1 VRTRANE
8 AGLLKCERADHEV
21 FDVLLGLQE
30 AFLVA
35 GAIQLAVGSSYGLF
49 LLRYWFPQVF
59 AIQQT

>member
-1 VRTRANE
+1 MKRGFSSAN
-8 AGLLKCERADHEV
+8 GRIHEV

-35 GAIQLAVGSSYGLF
+35 GAIQLGAGSSYGLF